1 MLSGHI
7 TMKQVRACIGLI
19 LWQGFYRRCEDGAG
33 GVPWVGGRGLS
44 HTEILVGPRLV
55 LPQAGLRPSNF
66 HLGSAVHRQF

>member
-1 MLSGHI
+1 MALE
-7 TMKQVRACIGLI
+7 V
-19 LWQGFYRRCEDGAG
+19 YRGWG
-33 GVPWVGGRGLS
+33 GKGLS